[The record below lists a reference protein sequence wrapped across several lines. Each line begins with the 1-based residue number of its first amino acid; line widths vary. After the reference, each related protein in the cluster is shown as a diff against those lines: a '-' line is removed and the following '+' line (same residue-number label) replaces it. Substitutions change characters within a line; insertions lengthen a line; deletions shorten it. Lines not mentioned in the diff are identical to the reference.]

1 MILKVGMAKN
11 RDNFSVI
18 PAHAGVI
25 LVFDIISGYIK
36 GNTRTRGG
44 DPHLALWHIYRL

>member
-1 MILKVGMAKN
+1 MAKN

-25 LVFDIISGYIK
+25 LKNYSSMDFIN

-44 DPHLALWHIYRL
+44 DPL

>member
-1 MILKVGMAKN
+1 MAKN

-25 LVFDIISGYIK
+25 PDEEITQRSLAS
-36 GNTRTRGG
+36 NTRTRGG
-44 DPHLALWHIYRL
+44 DPRI